1 MEPIQR
7 VIGPSGTL
15 DGVAAVH
22 RLAPVERDEGAPGRD
37 HERRRPR
44 RPAPDPAAAAGRG
57 EDGRPHVDVRA

>member
-22 RLAPVERDEGAPGRD
+22 GLKPVARDDRAADRER
-37 HERRRPR
+37 ERRRR
-44 RPAPDPAAAAGRG
+44 HRAPEAPGAVEQG